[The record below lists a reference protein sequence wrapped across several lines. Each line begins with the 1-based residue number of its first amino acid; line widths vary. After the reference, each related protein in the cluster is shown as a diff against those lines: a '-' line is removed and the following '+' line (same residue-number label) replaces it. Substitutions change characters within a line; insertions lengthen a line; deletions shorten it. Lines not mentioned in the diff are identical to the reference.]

1 MIVQPKR
8 HLLKTISYRLISTIS
23 SFLALWLTTGSIK
36 IGATFSFAEL
46 LYKPFIYYIHERVWY
61 KKIKFGLKK

>member
-8 HLLKTISYRLISTIS
+8 HLLKTISYRIISTS
-23 SFLALWLTTGSIK
+23 TSFLALWLATGSIK
-36 IGATFSFAEL
+36 IGASFSIAEII
-46 LYKPFIYYIHERVWY
+46 YKPFVYYIHERFWY